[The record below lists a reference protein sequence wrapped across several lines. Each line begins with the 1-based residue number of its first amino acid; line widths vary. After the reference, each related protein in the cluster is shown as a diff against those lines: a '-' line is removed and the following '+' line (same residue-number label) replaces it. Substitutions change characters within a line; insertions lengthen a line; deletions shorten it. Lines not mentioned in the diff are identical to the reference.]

1 MKGWGF
7 HSPGNEERSHIETT
21 QGVSD
26 EDSTGNKHV
35 QGSGRS
41 LGQTLEIKRVN
52 NLRNEK
58 EPPETVKSPGRVKV
72 LKCWWQQAEQLWD
85 LLLYLPA
92 AQMWVE
98 ARQSACCS
106 EAGFPGRRARNTVG
120 TEGVEDIDRAPLK
133 WWTPWGLVDR
143 KGREVERR
151 WKEGKSQGIH
161 GQEAPQKSKYGY
173 QGRESERL
181 ETAVQQRWRNDDVT
195 PGEAVPGADRSS
207 MCPSRVKWA
216 GGKRWRRLLAGW
228 NHPGPWQA
236 LDAKWVK

>member
-1 MKGWGF
+1 MQQWGEDREVWEL
-7 HSPGNEERSHIETT
+7 SGNQVTGIPQRSNEGV
-21 QGVSD
+21 GVSFSGQRG
-26 EDSTGNKHV
+26 EEPHRGYTRSVRWTDSTGNKLV

-41 LGQTLEIKRVN
+41 LGQTVEIKRVN

-72 LKCWWQQAEQLWD
+72 PRCWWQQAEQLWD

-133 WWTPWGLVDR
+133 WWTHGAWWIG
-143 KGREVERR
+143 
-151 WKEGKSQGIH
+151 KEG
-161 GQEAPQKSKYGY
+161 
-173 QGRESERL
+173 R
-181 ETAVQQRWRNDDVT
+181 
-195 PGEAVPGADRSS
+195 
-207 MCPSRVKWA
+207 
-216 GGKRWRRLLAGW
+216 
-228 NHPGPWQA
+228 
-236 LDAKWVK
+236 